1 MQIKRFLCRS
11 SLYRFFIMIKGDRK
25 IIFASVT
32 KIGKKTTNKFELLF
46 FQNKFTLQHIELNI
60 NKWTIKLFLISSI
73 NSVFS
78 SLKTRR
84 KLYENSVFGV
94 TLIRIFPTF
103 SRIWT
108 EYGEILR
115 ISPYA
120 VQMRENAG
128 KMQTRISPNTNTFY
142 AVRLVYTKY
151 TTNFLTL
158 FMAYVMY

>member
-11 SLYRFFIMIKGDRK
+11 SLYRFFIMIKGDLK
-25 IIFASVT
+25 IIFVSVT
-32 KIGKKTTNKFELLF
+32 KIGKKTTNKFEMLF

-60 NKWTIKLFLISSI
+60 NKWTIKSFLISSI

-94 TLIRIFPTF
+94 TLIRIFSTF

-108 EYGEILR
+108 EYGEIH
-115 ISPYA
+115 S

-142 AVRLVYTKY
+142 AVRLLYTKY